1 MLHLVIVEEK
11 SNFDVATLFE
21 FNSLIAATA
30 DVFAVVVRLD
40 RVPIWSNWNRSR
52 TAEAVPLLVP
62 AFMGNN
68 PIQ

>member
-40 RVPIWSNWNRSR
+40 RVPIWSNW
-52 TAEAVPLLVP
+52 
-62 AFMGNN
+62 GNN
-68 PIQ
+68 CTN